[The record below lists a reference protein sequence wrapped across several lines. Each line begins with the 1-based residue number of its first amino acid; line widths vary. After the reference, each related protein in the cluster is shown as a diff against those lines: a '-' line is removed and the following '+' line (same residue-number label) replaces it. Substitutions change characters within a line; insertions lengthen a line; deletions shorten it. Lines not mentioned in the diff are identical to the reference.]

1 MSMTT
6 QPQQA
11 DEQRVRAVPTVT
23 TTNVRKAAPTPRE
36 QARQALQ
43 MSMDVRQ

>member
-1 MSMTT
+1 MTMTT
-6 QPQQA
+6 RPQA
-11 DEQRVRAVPTVT
+11 TEESRVRARPTVT

-43 MSMDVRQ
+43 MSMDTRQ